1 MRIHEGVLLVT
12 KIFISAGEASGDLHA
27 AAITK
32 EILALNPTAQVFGM
46 GGDALRAAGGEVIF
60 DFKQYSIMGI
70 VEIIKALP
78 MFFALRDSFRKVMEE
93 RQPDCFVTVD
103 YPEFNMRAAK
113 VAKELHIPVLS
124 YIPPSAWVWRK
135 GRAKMVAGLATKVA
149 CIYPF
154 SYAVYKA
161 AGANVDFVGNPL
173 VDIVHTSLSVEE
185 AKVKAGKVEGRPL
198 ILLLPGSRVKE
209 ITNVLPVMLA
219 ALPLIKAKL
228 PNADFVLQKAA
239 TIDLPLMQ
247 SILQAAAFPVKV
259 VEGNN
264 YDIMSVCDAAIATS
278 GTVTLEAALC
288 GLPSVICYKANSLT
302 VAIAKMMVQVK
313 YIGLPNLIA
322 GKEILPELIQ
332 EKMTADNI
340 AQGVLNFLTPDK
352 HELIKQELQAV
363 AKKLGEPGATK
374 RIAELIL
381 RVAGENK

>member
-1 MRIHEGVLLVT
+1 
-12 KIFISAGEASGDLHA
+12 
-27 AAITK
+27 
-32 EILALNPTAQVFGM
+32 M

-173 VDIVHTSLSVEE
+173 VDIVHTSLPVEE

>member
-1 MRIHEGVLLVT
+1 MT

-239 TIDLPLMQ
+239 TIDLPLLQ

>member
-1 MRIHEGVLLVT
+1 MT

-173 VDIVHTSLSVEE
+173 VDIVHTSLPVEE

-239 TIDLPLMQ
+239 TIDLPLLQ

-340 AQGVLNFLTPDK
+340 AQGVLNFLAPDK

>member
-1 MRIHEGVLLVT
+1 MT

-173 VDIVHTSLSVEE
+173 VDIVHTSLPVEE

>member
-239 TIDLPLMQ
+239 TIDLPLLQ

>member
-1 MRIHEGVLLVT
+1 MT

-173 VDIVHTSLSVEE
+173 VDIVHTSLPVEE

-239 TIDLPLMQ
+239 TIDLPLLQ